1 MLVIEEIET
10 KALRDFLAA
19 HERDR
24 TVTSALV
31 RTELRRAV
39 LRLSDRQELDADQE
53 VAAIREVE
61 VLLRRVD
68 LVRIGADVLDRAG
81 CLPPPPLRSLDA
93 IHLATALA
101 LGPRLDAVVVYGS
114 RLAAA
119 ARDAGLRVEAP
130 SPPP

>member
-24 TVTSALV
+24 MVTSALV

-81 CLPPPPLRSLDA
+81 YLPPPPLRSLDA

-101 LGPRLDAVVVYGS
+101 LGPRLDAVVVYDS

-119 ARDAGLRVEAP
+119 ARDAGLRVESP
-130 SPPP
+130 SPPR